1 MVALGLQLID
11 AQLMRSIRMFN
22 KHPEQKQSRTVLG
35 ALGAALLTLGIF
47 LVVID
52 AVGGFIFVVAGGG
65 LVMLA
70 WVASERTFERVLRVL
85 NWL

>member
-1 MVALGLQLID
+1 
-11 AQLMRSIRMFN
+11 MFS
-22 KHPEQKQSRTVLG
+22 KYPEQKQSRTVLG

-52 AVGGFIFVVAGGG
+52 AIGGFIFVVAGGG

-70 WVASERTFERVLRVL
+70 WMANERTFARVLRAM
-85 NWL
+85 NWF

>member
-1 MVALGLQLID
+1 MW
-11 AQLMRSIRMFN
+11 SNWMFS
-22 KHPEQKQSRTVLG
+22 KYPEQKQSRTVLG

-52 AVGGFIFVVAGGG
+52 AIGGFIFVVAGGG

-70 WVASERTFERVLRVL
+70 WMANERTFARVLRAM
-85 NWL
+85 NWF